1 MILSAIWRIGMWGLI
16 GGVVLGGLY
25 GTLFAPIFGTYFGAL
40 FGGMVGGVVGILN
53 GLLVGVITRTYFNPL
68 TDPARYRRT
77 IGIASALF
85 TGIAALIGF
94 FMLLGGMVGGQ
105 IQLTCWADFVPS
117 LIAGVAALF
126 ASRRYAGW
134 YIGDNHKPKKKKHAP
149 D

>member
-1 MILSAIWRIGMWGLI
+1 MILSAIWRIGMWGLV

-25 GTLFAPIFGTYFGAL
+25 GTLFAPEFFLFGAL
-40 FGGMVGGVVGILN
+40 IGGMVGGVVGMLN
-53 GLLVGVITRTYFNPL
+53 GLLAGVITRTHFNPL
-68 TDPARYRRT
+68 TDPKRYRRT

-94 FMLLGGMVGGQ
+94 LMFIGGFFGMFLSP
-105 IQLTCWADFVPS
+105 LTCWGDILPAT
-117 LIAGVAALF
+117 IAAATAFF

-134 YIGDNHKPKKKKHAP
+134 YIGDDHKPKKKKHAP